1 MPGQFEIGCYGNYL
15 SLCRH
20 CFNVVLYTRSSVIGS
35 HFHQVG
41 GAGMGVSHC
50 VVLRRMVHQVVGSLS
65 GGIST
70 RVLSDGTCPAPTIW
84 DGRSHLVRE
93 EELGLAELKVTVSGL
108 CVVTMVPCS
117 HGHPSPVFRSY
128 VTPWLLV
135 TLGCSETSACF

>member
-15 SLCRH
+15 SFYTH
-20 CFNVVLYTRSSVIGS
+20 CFNVVLFTRSSVIDS

-70 RVLSDGTCPAPTIW
+70 RVLSDGTCPAPTMG
-84 DGRSHLVRE
+84 DGWSHLVRE
-93 EELGLAELKVTVSGL
+93 EELGLAELKVTVTACMLLPWRHVAMITPHL
-108 CVVTMVPCS
+108 CLGAMS
-117 HGHPSPVFRSY
+117 H
-128 VTPWLLV
+128 
-135 TLGCSETSACF
+135 LGCW